1 MENSQPSN
9 SLINLL
15 VSIIIKQLKAELIQ
29 SALFFSERLH
39 ALIPSSELATWLL
52 SLCLLRSGNH
62 QATVHLLR
70 NAPIFIPSKSIIPS
84 ASAQQ
89 QQHPKG
95 KGKLL
100 DHEDPFNLQP
110 PQRNQPDHHHD
121 QKGTQR
127 PANLASTRCALVYS
141 KACSLID
148 RPKEGLD
155 IYLQAIEEFGLSSPD
170 EVALLNST
178 SNSDQSTSSAYTHLA
193 SLSYKSHEYE
203 KANRFYRKALEASSD
218 GHLCWEAFEGLCQT
232 ISTEEELNPEEIFCS
247 QDLDQFLPGYM
258 DLDDQYI
265 LCTSNATTNQNG
277 KQQASSVP
285 IISNAPI
292 KPKPPPLA
300 PKDAFR
306 ILGNNGLYRHH
317 KQMLIDN
324 SFGESSRNSSFAVN
338 SFDRPCYAPKPN
350 QRAPQPTKSNIINGN
365 QAKMEIPST
374 PHLNRG
380 SPLPPRSFNFAIGDP
395 GRHRPGDPAVPISST
410 PNVRHGYEHNHLASD
425 NPPPPMPAP
434 SPLPF
439 NNPYTNRT
447 PADLASPLPAMNQQG
462 GGRGLV
468 SVKRTRSQTHSQ
480 DLSRTSGS
488 LPVTNTTQIEGNSN
502 PSLQPV
508 KNLTTTTTATTT
520 AAATATQTPAQM
532 TNGRVLPR
540 KEVFENGSLL
550 KVAGPRETKR
560 VKSDCNLIDNPDRP
574 PSTPTIP
581 SSLPF
586 PPSTSSFNPPPPLPS
601 SPSAAPIIQPEPT
614 SSSSSS
620 KYRKEKLDSI
630 LWVKHVLL
638 HFATAYFALSRFKS
652 DIVLEN
658 LNNLPNDQKKSW
670 RAYCLIGKARFEM
683 LDYKSAEIAFRK
695 ARESF
700 PHLVTHMDI
709 YSTLLWHLRKTTDL
723 SYLSQELQ
731 MIDPLAWETWIA
743 TGNLFSRMDD
753 HPKALKCFQRATQ
766 LSKTES
772 YPYTL
777 SGHESL
783 MLSEYSRSLVFFRES
798 IRRNSRNNYNAY
810 FGLGEVFFKQ
820 DRFRLALFFFNHA
833 RQINP
838 SNPLILAG
846 VAKVYQA
853 NFDLHNAL
861 DVFNQAIRIGHNWVA
876 SVRFSRAKI
885 LFELGQLDE
894 AKEDLIK
901 LIDLVPTEFN
911 VRFLLGKIYSKLNDK
926 KLAIKHLTFAMD
938 LEPKAMGLIKKILN
952 ELSDSS

>member
-395 GRHRPGDPAVPISST
+395 GRHRPGDPVVPISST
-410 PNVRHGYEHNHLASD
+410 PNVRHGYEHNHLASA

-462 GGRGLV
+462 GGRGL
-468 SVKRTRSQTHSQ
+468 
-480 DLSRTSGS
+480 
-488 LPVTNTTQIEGNSN
+488 IEGNSN
-502 PSLQPV
+502 PSLQPA

-601 SPSAAPIIQPEPT
+601 SPSAAPIIQPGPT

>member
-1 MENSQPSN
+1 MRTTKKMENSQPSN

-300 PKDAFR
+300 PKTRLEFWV
-306 ILGNNGLYRHH
+306 IT
-317 KQMLIDN
+317 MLIDN

-410 PNVRHGYEHNHLASD
+410 PNVRHGYEHNHLASA

-488 LPVTNTTQIEGNSN
+488 LPPPACQESHNNN
-502 PSLQPV
+502 D
-508 KNLTTTTTATTT
+508 ATTT

-630 LWVKHVLL
+630 LW
-638 HFATAYFALSRFKS
+638 

-723 SYLSQELQ
+723 SYLSQDVK
-731 MIDPLAWETWIA
+731 M
-743 TGNLFSRMDD
+743 F
-753 HPKALKCFQRATQ
+753 PKSHSIIEDGIISIYIIRPRIINVIRILTI
-766 LSKTES
+766 L
-772 YPYTL
+772 
-777 SGHESL
+777 G
-783 MLSEYSRSLVFFRES
+783 FFRES